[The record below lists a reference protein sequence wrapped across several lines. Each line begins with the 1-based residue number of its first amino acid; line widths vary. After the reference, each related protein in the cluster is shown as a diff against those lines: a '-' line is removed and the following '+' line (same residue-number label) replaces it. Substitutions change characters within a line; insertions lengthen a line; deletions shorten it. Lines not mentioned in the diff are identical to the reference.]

1 MRRRKTSRVR
11 NGKNSRRLELQV
23 RTPRIVGFEV
33 LRALKLSFRLAFV
46 AAVLVGAGWAGKEGL
61 RSVFIENEE
70 FRLQEIDLV
79 TDGGITEHDF
89 AMLTGIDPLASV
101 FAFKLDD
108 ARRVLE
114 KRPGIVKAT
123 VSRRLPGTLRVRVKE
138 RTPVAWL
145 ECRPLGMIGRDP
157 RCGMLLDAE
166 GFCFPCEEWMED
178 KAANLPVI
186 VVQDAE
192 QRHFEIGRQLRH
204 RGAQRSLHLV
214 NLSASMLAG
223 ARWSLPVVAVCND
236 FSLLAGTSE
245 GALIT
250 FGMYDHQRQLD
261 DLLALLRH
269 TEQTGRLVG
278 TVNLIPERNIPVT
291 FAATGGQP
299 LQKSAPP
306 RENRLERNM
315 SEILN
320 RG

>member
-1 MRRRKTSRVR
+1 
-11 NGKNSRRLELQV
+11 
-23 RTPRIVGFEV
+23 
-33 LRALKLSFRLAFV
+33 
-46 AAVLVGAGWAGKEGL
+46 
-61 RSVFIENEE
+61 
-70 FRLQEIDLV
+70 
-79 TDGGITEHDF
+79 
-89 AMLTGIDPLASV
+89 
-101 FAFKLDD
+101 
-108 ARRVLE
+108 
-114 KRPGIVKAT
+114 VKAT

-192 QRHFEIGRQLRH
+192 QRHFEIGRPLRH
-204 RGAQRSLHLV
+204 RDPQRSPHLV
-214 NLSASMLAG
+214 HIRASM
-223 ARWSLPVVAVCND
+223 
-236 FSLLAGTSE
+236 LAGTSE